1 MWKDVDGIM
10 TADPRLVK
18 TAQPVNEVTYD
29 EAAELAY
36 FGAEVLHPIR
46 SVQLQILH
54 LILGVLHSFPDYS
67 LYCVSFDNIFLF

>member
-1 MWKDVDGIM
+1 M

-18 TAQPVNEVTYD
+18 TALPVNEVTYD

-46 SVQLQILH
+46 
-54 LILGVLHSFPDYS
+54 
-67 LYCVSFDNIFLF
+67 CVDHIIRI

>member
-1 MWKDVDGIM
+1 M

-18 TAQPVNEVTYD
+18 TALPVNEVTYD

-46 SVQLQILH
+46 WVNCELLDRHDI
-54 LILGVLHSFPDYS
+54 V
-67 LYCVSFDNIFLF
+67 VM

>member
-1 MWKDVDGIM
+1 M

-18 TAQPVNEVTYD
+18 TALPVNEVTYD

-46 SVQLQILH
+46 
-54 LILGVLHSFPDYS
+54 
-67 LYCVSFDNIFLF
+67 CVDHIIRIWGDMIVVMEAGRGEVKVMKGEEIKQEMKMD

>member
-1 MWKDVDGIM
+1 VWKDVDGIM

-18 TAQPVNEVTYD
+18 TALPVNEVTYD

-46 SVQLQILH
+46 
-54 LILGVLHSFPDYS
+54 
-67 LYCVSFDNIFLF
+67 

>member
-18 TAQPVNEVTYD
+18 TALPVNEVTYD

-46 SVQLQILH
+46 FAFIMIIVAKE
-54 LILGVLHSFPDYS
+54 HSLTQKY
-67 LYCVSFDNIFLF
+67 